1 MCVTHIWG
9 VPSIDM
15 IYPNPIADYD
25 RVPYKF
31 FRGACDGILS
41 TGLLYWLLAYSTGY
55 WLTLLATGLKGKEW
69 SVATVTIPEGKILGE
84 GGLFSSD
91 CKYPAIPLYIS
102 K

>member
-1 MCVTHIWG
+1 
-9 VPSIDM
+9 M

-84 GGLFSSD
+84 GGYIRLWLPSSLQISSHT
-91 CKYPAIPLYIS
+91 AIYI
-102 K
+102 